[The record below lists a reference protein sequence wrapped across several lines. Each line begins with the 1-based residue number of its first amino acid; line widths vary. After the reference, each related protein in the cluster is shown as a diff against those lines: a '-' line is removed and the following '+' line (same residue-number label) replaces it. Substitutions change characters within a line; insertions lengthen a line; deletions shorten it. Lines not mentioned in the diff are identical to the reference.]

1 MGASSTA
8 SPRSAEVAPRSKL
21 PGFGLTLGTTLL
33 YLGLVVLVPLSM
45 LFLKT
50 STMGPEAFWQ
60 AVSSPRAVAAYR
72 LTFGAALVAALV
84 NLGAGF
90 LVAWVLARYEFPGKK
105 LVDAFVDFPFALP
118 TAVAGITLTTLYA
131 PEGWLGRWLT
141 PLGIKAAFSPL
152 GIVLALIFI
161 TFPFV
166 VRTVEPVLRQAP
178 PELEEAAA
186 SLGATRWQAFWQVI
200 FPTLVPSLLTGFSLA
215 FARAIGEYGSVIFIA
230 GNMPMKTE
238 IAPLLIMIKLGQ
250 YDYAGATAIAIVL
263 LGLSFLLLLLTNALQ
278 SLSSRRIGQSS

>member
-1 MGASSTA
+1 MN
-8 SPRSAEVAPRSKL
+8 PRSKL

-50 STMGPEAFWQ
+50 SAMGLEAFWQ
-60 AVSSPRAVAAYR
+60 TVSSPRAMAAYR
-72 LTFGAALVAALV
+72 LTFGAALLAALV
-84 NLGAGF
+84 NLAAGF

-131 PEGWLGRWLT
+131 PDGWLGRWLT

-166 VRTVEPVLRQAP
+166 VRTVEPVLRQVP

-186 SLGATRWQAFWQVI
+186 SLGASRWQSFWQVI

-215 FARAIGEYGSVIFIA
+215 FARGIGEYGSVIFIA

-238 IAPLLIMIKLGQ
+238 IAPLLIMIKLEQ
-250 YDYAGATAIAIVL
+250 YDYAGATAIAIIL